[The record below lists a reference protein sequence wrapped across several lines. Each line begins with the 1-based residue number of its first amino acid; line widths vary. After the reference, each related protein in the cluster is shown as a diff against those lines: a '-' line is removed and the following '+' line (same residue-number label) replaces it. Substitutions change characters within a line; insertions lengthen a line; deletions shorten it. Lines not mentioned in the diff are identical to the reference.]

1 MSGVK
6 EGWRRLLWLVR
17 RGELESGLDEEIRF
31 HIDGQTQ
38 KNLQAGMSPEEA
50 RRQALIKFGGVERT
64 REGARDQFRLR
75 SIEDFLRDLS
85 YSARSLR
92 RAPAFTV
99 VAILTLA
106 FGSGATTAMFSVV
119 NGVMLR
125 PLPYPEQERLIEVV
139 HQAPN
144 LGTGRLYASSAIYF
158 TYADHNRTFDGV
170 GYWDW
175 DKSPVTV
182 SGSGEPEAVESL
194 EVTHEVLALLGGEP
208 ILGRLFTADDDRPGS
223 LPTAVVSHRYWQR
236 RLGGGDPLGRT
247 LVVDGVPRQI
257 VGVLAPSFRF
267 FRYPADIYYPLQPVR
282 AEARFPRSTAAPS
295 PGSKKASP
303 SRKRTR
309 TSRA

>member
-1 MSGVK
+1 
-6 EGWRRLLWLVR
+6 LLWFVR

-50 RRQALIKFGGVERT
+50 RRQALIQFGDVQRT

-75 SIEDFLRDLS
+75 SVEDFLRDLG

-106 FGSGATTAMFSVV
+106 VGSGATTAMFSVV
-119 NGVMLR
+119 NGVLLR

-182 SGSGEPEAVESL
+182 SGSGEPEAVQSL
-194 EVTHEVLALLGGEP
+194 ELTHEVLALVGGSRSS
-208 ILGRLFTADDDRPGS
+208 GGASRRMTTALAACRP
-223 LPTAVVSHRYWQR
+223 P
-236 RLGGGDPLGRT
+236 
-247 LVVDGVPRQI
+247 
-257 VGVLAPSFRF
+257 
-267 FRYPADIYYPLQPVR
+267 
-282 AEARFPRSTAAPS
+282 
-295 PGSKKASP
+295 
-303 SRKRTR
+303 
-309 TSRA
+309 